1 MTEIAVSGSKQRS
14 KPSSPR
20 KPPTIRLSDKA
31 IAKLNLERSTVRA
44 PVNGRLVNVSPLPD
58 AYVATGQGV
67 FALLDDDSLRVEGYL
82 RKQSSA
88 ASRRAPS

>member
-1 MTEIAVSGSKQRS
+1 M
-14 KPSSPR
+14 
-20 KPPTIRLSDKA
+20 
-31 IAKLNLERSTVRA
+31 
-44 PVNGRLVNVSPLPD
+44 PD

-88 ASRRAPS
+88 ASMWTTRRAPS